1 MTDNEASNE
10 PEVDQEL
17 LKAQERKAKYRLY
30 VVKPEE
36 IDNLWFAEDPSA
48 HVQELLAEHLGELKS
63 ENKNVNAYSENED
76 RYEPR
81 QELKWLGDYLVNGL
95 ILLKSDLAIVE
106 TDLTCDL
113 LQVLWKTLDFQNT
126 RDSVGNGGAAVHGRF
141 SYLQEQLTELYKTKQ
156 ITRPHVQGILQYV
169 KRTLFSH
176 LNLYLA
182 CLSAKQ
188 NRREKPL
195 TIIASIPQQACAGGL
210 DGSEC
215 KQIPEDEGE
224 EHEDLGPAPEGTVKD
239 QDSVGGEADASQLEV
254 EEDLNVDPDDPLYGL
269 DQRIKHSNLDDQTKA
284 IIKTRLA
291 EAHHKIKEN
300 LRLRQENLE
309 SKMAGSKGS
318 KK

>member
-113 LQVLWKTLDFQNT
+113 L
-126 RDSVGNGGAAVHGRF
+126 
-141 SYLQEQLTELYKTKQ
+141 
-156 ITRPHVQGILQYV
+156 
-169 KRTLFSH
+169 
-176 LNLYLA
+176 
-182 CLSAKQ
+182 
-188 NRREKPL
+188 
-195 TIIASIPQQACAGGL
+195 
-210 DGSEC
+210 
-215 KQIPEDEGE
+215 
-224 EHEDLGPAPEGTVKD
+224 
-239 QDSVGGEADASQLEV
+239 
-254 EEDLNVDPDDPLYGL
+254 
-269 DQRIKHSNLDDQTKA
+269 
-284 IIKTRLA
+284 
-291 EAHHKIKEN
+291 
-300 LRLRQENLE
+300 
-309 SKMAGSKGS
+309 
-318 KK
+318 

>member
-1 MTDNEASNE
+1 M
-10 PEVDQEL
+10 
-17 LKAQERKAKYRLY
+17 
-30 VVKPEE
+30 
-36 IDNLWFAEDPSA
+36 
-48 HVQELLAEHLGELKS
+48 
-63 ENKNVNAYSENED
+63 
-76 RYEPR
+76 
-81 QELKWLGDYLVNGL
+81 
-95 ILLKSDLAIVE
+95 
-106 TDLTCDL
+106 
-113 LQVLWKTLDFQNT
+113 
-126 RDSVGNGGAAVHGRF
+126 
-141 SYLQEQLTELYKTKQ
+141 
-156 ITRPHVQGILQYV
+156 

-210 DGSEC
+210 DGAEC